1 MIMKVRSAAQDAAM
15 VFGAQCGCI
24 DAVLTDM
31 TYNLGY
37 AGVSSFKTFIGY
49 IKNQQW
55 GEAATDIRGTLWCK
69 QVGNRCA
76 RDASLIA
83 SGC

>member
-1 MIMKVRSAAQDAAM
+1 M